1 MADENRNDG
10 LSRRKFLKG
19 LGTGIV
25 GTAVATSVTVAAQ
38 PAASAAEKQDGRVA
52 ASLKVNGRVHELWL
66 EPRTT
71 LAEAI
76 REHLHLTGTKVGCNR
91 GECGSCTV
99 LLDGRAV
106 YSCQILAAEAQGHE
120 ITTIEG
126 LLNGEEP
133 DPLQK
138 AFVENDAFQCGF
150 CTPGQI
156 LAAKSLLLKNPHPS
170 REEIVRGMS
179 GNLCRC
185 AAYRGIIRAV
195 ESVAKGQ

>member
-1 MADENRNDG
+1 
-10 LSRRKFLKG
+10 LKG
-19 LGTGIV
+19 LGTGLV
-25 GTAVATSVTVAAQ
+25 GTAVATKITVAGPGAE
-38 PAASAAEKQDGRVA
+38 EKQESADGRVLVA
-52 ASLKVNGRVHELWL
+52 LKVNGEVHNLWL

-71 LAEAI
+71 LVEAI
-76 REHLHLTGTKVGCNR
+76 RDHLHLTGTKIGCNR

-99 LLDGRAV
+99 LFDGKAV
-106 YSCQILAAEAQGHE
+106 YSCQILAVEAAGHE

-133 DPLQK
+133 DPLQR
-138 AFVENDAFQCGF
+138 AFVEHDAMQCGF

-156 LAAKSLLLKNPHPS
+156 LAAKALLSKNPHPT

-185 AAYRGIIRAV
+185 AAYPSILRAV
-195 ESVAKGQ
+195 ESVAKKG